1 MLLIHQTTLH
11 ELNQD
16 SKISEELVGSLQ
28 CLAMVQ
34 VKTNNFLCYFVSLF
48 LVTLLYRLVL
58 SAHTQI
64 DVLQVINI
72 MY

>member
-34 VKTNNFLCYFVSLF
+34 VKTNNFLCYFVSL
-48 LVTLLYRLVL
+48 LIAL
-58 SAHTQI
+58 
-64 DVLQVINI
+64 
-72 MY
+72 